1 MIDYN
6 RSFCDALTNLYRAM
20 YHLADNKSEFYSSVT
35 SIAANFLN
43 NIPGLGDCTR
53 SLWIDELTQPL
64 NHAVDLYNP
73 EMVISDD
80 ILNERNNV
88 LSILCEYLDTLTDD
102 DYLTILKVRYFMSY
116 VCELTHRATD
126 KLPLTN
132 FLMKGN
138 KMTNSE
144 KCLTLI
150 QTMTNIAGATLSG
163 AESIVLN
170 TYIQAGNKDCKHKL
184 DNFDE
189 KRDKAKNL
197 FREQFKNWLAAIGD
211 YKVED
216 PESYDCIKYSVLSL
230 IDTISVYS
238 NRLFS
243 SRGLTA
249 MQRTS
254 VSSFIQKMIEIV
266 QETYENRL
274 KDCELL
280 KDTDSHFENI
290 RTLLYMIMKYTV
302 DRLTDLKGVLADDN
316 AVTETTFF
324 SRED

>member
-1 MIDYN
+1 
-6 RSFCDALTNLYRAM
+6 
-20 YHLADNKSEFYSSVT
+20 
-35 SIAANFLN
+35 
-43 NIPGLGDCTR
+43 
-53 SLWIDELTQPL
+53 
-64 NHAVDLYNP
+64 
-73 EMVISDD
+73 
-80 ILNERNNV
+80 
-88 LSILCEYLDTLTDD
+88 
-102 DYLTILKVRYFMSY
+102 
-116 VCELTHRATD
+116 
-126 KLPLTN
+126 
-132 FLMKGN
+132 
-138 KMTNSE
+138 MTNSE

-150 QTMTNIAGATLSG
+150 QTMTNIAGAALSG

-170 TYIQAGNKDCKHKL
+170 TYIQAGDEDCKHKL

-189 KRDKAKNL
+189 ERDKAKNL

-230 IDTISVYS
+230 IDTISIYS

-274 KDCELL
+274 KD
-280 KDTDSHFENI
+280 TDSHFANI
-290 RTLLYMIMKYTV
+290 GTLLYMIMKYTV

-316 AVTETTFF
+316 AVAETTFF